1 VADGTSGVLVDGHDP
16 EDYARVFERIIDAP
30 NLRAALSV
38 GAVAQA
44 ADFSWDRTAD
54 ATVEVY
60 ARAIDLMAAEV
71 VR

>member
-1 VADGTSGVLVDGHDP
+1 
-16 EDYARVFERIIDAP
+16 VFEKVIDEP
-30 NLRAALSV
+30 GLRAALSV

-54 ATVEVY
+54 ATVAVY
-60 ARAIDLMAAEV
+60 ARAVDLMSAEL